1 MRLTLLGTGCPSV
14 DIKRFGPS
22 NLINSN
28 RAALLIDCG
37 SGVTQRLK
45 QANFS
50 TANIDAL
57 FLTHLHSD
65 HVVDLYQLI
74 ISSWHSYRI
83 KPWIIYGPIGT
94 KKFVYSTMTTWKNER
109 NLRIKYEQRS
119 SIKAFDIKIK
129 EFNKYGKIKIKD
141 ITIEYFEVDHKPVK
155 FAYGFNF
162 FNKNKKI
169 TISGDTKPCNNLM
182 KYAQKTDILLHEVF
196 VEGELKAKKGFRSN
210 KTLHNVKMYH
220 TSSEDVGKVAKICK
234 AKKLV
239 LTHFVPP
246 RFNEKKLIK
255 TIKKDFDK
263 KLIIGK
269 DLLMINL

>member
-50 TANIDAL
+50 TAKIDAL

-65 HVVDLYQLI
+65 HVIDLYQLI

-83 KPWIIYGPIGT
+83 KPWKIYGPIGT
-94 KKFVYSTMTTWKNER
+94 KKFVYSTMKTWKSER
-109 NLRIKYEQRS
+109 DLRIKYELRS

-141 ITIEYFEVDHKPVK
+141 ITVEYFMTCTPK
-155 FAYGFNF
+155 
-162 FNKNKKI
+162 
-169 TISGDTKPCNNLM
+169 
-182 KYAQKTDILLHEVF
+182 
-196 VEGELKAKKGFRSN
+196 
-210 KTLHNVKMYH
+210 
-220 TSSEDVGKVAKICK
+220 
-234 AKKLV
+234 
-239 LTHFVPP
+239 
-246 RFNEKKLIK
+246 EKK
-255 TIKKDFDK
+255 
-263 KLIIGK
+263 
-269 DLLMINL
+269 